1 MLVIF
6 RGLPGTG
13 KSFMVRHLVERR
25 PGLHVLS
32 RDVLRSALIPHPTW
46 SDEEKALVD
55 GLVVEMAGWLAG
67 RGKDAVIDGAAL
79 SSAAGV
85 DRLVSAAQA
94 HGVPARIIECT
105 CRQETALARI
115 KGDDGSHLA
124 GDRGE
129 ALYFKVKARF
139 ERVRHP
145 VLTLDTDRGMEDNL
159 REVLAYLEAGPAS

>member
-13 KSFMVRHLVERR
+13 KSYVVRHLVERR

-32 RDVLRSALIPHPTW
+32 RDVLRSALIPHPTF

-55 GLVVEMAGWLAG
+55 GLVVAMAGWLAG
-67 RGKDAVIDGAAL
+67 RGKDVVIDGAAL

-85 DRLVSAAQA
+85 DALVEAARA
-94 HGVPARIIECT
+94 KGVAARIIECT

-115 KGDDGSHLA
+115 KGDEGSHLA

-145 VLTLDTDRGMEDNL
+145 VLTLDTDREVEDNL
-159 REVLAYLEAGPAS
+159 HTVLAFLETGRVP